1 MNIFTACDTCH
12 YEEDHGLECLRYE
25 SFAEQYL
32 QEYYGEDWNINKLIY
47 KKEEFNWIKKERL

>member
-47 KKEEFNWIKKERL
+47 KKEGFN